1 MRMTQLLFRTLKEIG
16 GEAELPSHQLTVRA
30 GLARRVAAGVYSLT
44 PLAHRV
50 IKQIEQIIREEMDR
64 IDGQEVL
71 LPVVAPAE
79 LWQESGRY
87 EAIDTS
93 LARWKDRTGHPMV
106 LAMTHEEAV
115 TDLVRSLVD
124 SYRQLPLMVYQL
136 QTKFRDEARP
146 RAGLIRLREFLM
158 KDAYSFHT
166 SHEDLDRYYN
176 RVVEA
181 YKAIFRRIGIP
192 VLVVESDSGMM
203 GGRTAHE
210 FMLLADGGEDTLIV
224 CPGCGYAANQEVAVA
239 AKGVAAGP
247 AAEPQPLTEVH
258 TPGTTSIAALAA
270 FLDVPES
277 QTLKAVF
284 YAAGDDLVVV
294 GIRGDLEVSEVK
306 LRNLLGLEIRSIS
319 AEEATEAGLTVGY
332 CGPVGLTTRK
342 PVRVVMDDS
351 VVGRA
356 NLVAG
361 ANKPGYHL
369 TGVTYGRDFTAELT
383 GDIAV
388 AAPGYACAH
397 CGTPLTAR
405 RGIEVGNTFK
415 LGTKY
420 SAAMNARYRDESGAD
435 HPMIMGCYGIGIT
448 RLLASVI
455 EEHHDTDGIKWPA
468 AIAPYPIHL
477 LVAGKDEEAVRTA
490 EALHAALGEGQV
502 LYDDRDLSAGVK
514 FKDADLLGMPLR
526 ITVSQRSLK
535 SGGVELRVRATGE
548 TQVVPLDEVPAAVAQ
563 RRG

>member
-1 MRMTQLLFRTLKEIG
+1 MTQLLFRTLKEIG

-30 GLARRVAAGVYSLT
+30 GLARRIAAGIYSLT
-44 PLAHRV
+44 PLAYRV
-50 IKQIEQIIREEMDR
+50 IKRIEAIIREEMDR
-64 IDGQEVL
+64 VGGQEIL

-93 LARWKDRTGHPMV
+93 LARWKDRTGHAMV

-124 SYRQLPLMVYQL
+124 SYRQLPLLVYQM

-166 SHEDLDRYYN
+166 SQADLDRCYDQI
-176 RVVEA
+176 VEA
-181 YKAIFRRIGIP
+181 YRAIFRRAGLPI
-192 VLVVESDSGMM
+192 LVVESDSGMM

-239 AKGVAAGP
+239 AKGAGAGAVA
-247 AAEPQPLTEVH
+247 PQALQEVH
-258 TPGTTSIAALAA
+258 TPGTTSIAALAE
-270 FLDVPES
+270 FLSIPET

-306 LRNLLGLEIRSIS
+306 LRNLIGAEIRSIS
-319 AEEATEAGLTVGY
+319 AEEAADAGLTVGY
-332 CGPVGLTTRK
+332 CGPVGLTTRR
-342 PVRVVMDDS
+342 PVRIVMDDS
-351 VVGRA
+351 VVGA
-356 NLVAG
+356 VNLVAG
-361 ANKPGYHL
+361 ANRPGYHL
-369 TGVTYGRDFTAELT
+369 TGVTYGRDFTAEIT

-388 AAPGYACAH
+388 AAPGHACAH
-397 CGTPLTAR
+397 CGTPLAAR

-420 SAAMNARYRDESGAD
+420 SAAMNARYRDESGVD

-448 RLLASVI
+448 RMLASVI
-455 EEHHDTDGIKWPA
+455 EEHHDADGIKWPA
-468 AIAPYPIHL
+468 AIAPYPVHM
-477 LVAGKDEEAVRTA
+477 LVAGKDEESRQTA
-490 EALHAALGEGQV
+490 DALYALLGTDQV

-535 SGGVELRVRATGE
+535 SGGVEMRVRATGD
-548 TQVVPLDEVPAAVAQ
+548 TQVVPLDQVAAVVQQALKM
-563 RRG
+563 

>member
-30 GLARRVAAGVYSLT
+30 GLARRIAAGVYSLT
-44 PLAHRV
+44 PLAYRV
-50 IKQIEQIIREEMDR
+50 IKRIEQIIREEMDR
-64 IDGQEVL
+64 IGGQEVL

-124 SYRQLPLMVYQL
+124 SYRQLPLMVYQV

-166 SHEDLDRYYN
+166 SHEDLDRYYD

-181 YKAIFRRIGIP
+181 YKEIFRRIGIP

-210 FMLLADGGEDTLIV
+210 FMLLADGGEDTLMV

-239 AKGVAAGP
+239 AKGVAE
-247 AAEPQPLTEVH
+247 AAEPQPLAEVH

-270 FLDVPES
+270 FLGVPET

-306 LRNLLGLEIRSIS
+306 LRNLLGAEIRSIS
-319 AEEATEAGLTVGY
+319 AEEATAAGLTVGY
-332 CGPVGLTTRK
+332 CGPVGLTTTK

-351 VVGRA
+351 VVGA
-356 NLVAG
+356 SNLVAG

-369 TGVTYGRDFTAELT
+369 TGVTYGRDYAAELT

-388 AAPGYACAH
+388 AAPGHACAR

-420 SAAMNARYRDESGAD
+420 SAAMNARYRDEGGLD

-455 EEHHDTDGIKWPA
+455 EEHHDADGIKWPA
-468 AIAPYPIHL
+468 AVAPYPIHL

-490 EALHAALGEGQV
+490 DTLYAALGEGQV

-514 FKDADLLGMPLR
+514 FKDADLLGMPVR
-526 ITVSQRSLK
+526 VTVSQRSLK
-535 SGGVELRVRATGE
+535 NGGVEMRVRATGE
-548 TQVVPLDEVPAAVAQ
+548 TQIVPLDQVPAAV
-563 RRG
+563 RR